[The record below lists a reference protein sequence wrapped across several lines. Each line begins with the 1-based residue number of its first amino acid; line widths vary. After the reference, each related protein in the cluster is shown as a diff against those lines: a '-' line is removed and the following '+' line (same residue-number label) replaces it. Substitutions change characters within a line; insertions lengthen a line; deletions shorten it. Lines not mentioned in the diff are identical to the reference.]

1 MDLTLR
7 DLSDLC
13 TWEANLGPPH
23 ILLYPLLSWG
33 HSTSLPFPE
42 CDKNT
47 LKGTLQDLKL
57 LPYQLRPVL
66 MARILDRS
74 VQKKKSLKV
83 PTLISLVQ
91 IWLTGCEPPSG

>member
-13 TWEANLGPPH
+13 TWEASLGPPH
-23 ILLYPLLSWG
+23 ILPYPLLSWG
-33 HSTSLPFPE
+33 HSTSLSRFQNVT
-42 CDKNT
+42 KNA

-57 LPYQLRPVL
+57 LPYQFRLVL

-74 VQKKKSLKV
+74 VQKKKKIIESSYFN
-83 PTLISLVQ
+83 LISADLADR
-91 IWLTGCEPPSG
+91 L